1 MSMNTQF
8 NKTLACLLTGELE
21 WTEMFSVPAAEELT
35 SCSLHGQCVITSPD
49 PHGPHQ
55 DTDCK

>member
-21 WTEMFSVPAAEELT
+21 RTQTFSIPAVEELT
-35 SCSLHGQCVITSPD
+35 PCSLHRQHVKTSPD
-49 PHGPHQ
+49 LHGPRQ
-55 DTDCK
+55 DADCK